1 MADLDFEQIDR
12 GAVHYLRDHLDP
24 SFIKEYDDDE
34 IFLYVMDLCDDYT
47 ETQGDDEE
55 VCLDLDAMAAYVS
68 DHLSQDMGVKM
79 HEDDAYDLVSTLY
92 DYYAEE
98 GLVDVIDTDEDQE

>member
-1 MADLDFEQIDR
+1 MADLDFEQLDR
-12 GAVHYLRDHLDP
+12 GAVQYLRSHLDP

-68 DHLSQDMGVKM
+68 DHLSQDMGVRCTRTM
-79 HEDDAYDLVSTLY
+79 RTISSLRSTTTMPRR
-92 DYYAEE
+92 
-98 GLVDVIDTDEDQE
+98 GWSMS